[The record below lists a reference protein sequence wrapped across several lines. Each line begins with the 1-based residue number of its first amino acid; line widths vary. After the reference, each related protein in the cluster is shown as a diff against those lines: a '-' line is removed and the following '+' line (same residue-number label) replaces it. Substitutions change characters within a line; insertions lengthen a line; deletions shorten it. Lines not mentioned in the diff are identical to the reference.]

1 MQFSPPPP
9 APPLPLTS
17 TVVINNWKQVVRLWQ
32 SQMNAFAKI
41 VKNIIKYAN
50 KMKVFKAITSL
61 ESIIDKIDKIMT
73 YLVIL
78 LKRSL

>member
-1 MQFSPPPP
+1 
-9 APPLPLTS
+9 
-17 TVVINNWKQVVRLWQ
+17 
-32 SQMNAFAKI
+32 MNAFAKI
-41 VKNIIKYAN
+41 VKNIIEYVN